1 MNKGEKCLHIPPR
14 TLKAPHAAYAQ
25 RPAAGLDFFKGRP
38 AVEADLICLSHL
50 RWDFVYQRPQHLLS
64 RCARERRVFFIEEPI
79 YIKDQMAQFDISVRD
94 DNLYVVQPLLP
105 KGLNEAEA
113 ERAQQAV
120 INELIAQK
128 QINEYMV
135 WYYTPMALGFTRHL
149 RPLAT
154 IYDCMDELSAFRGA
168 PPAMVERE
176 AELLKRADIVFT
188 GGLSLYEAKRHQH
201 HNIHPFPSSIDAAH
215 FAQARFIDNEPADQ
229 ANVPRPRLGF
239 FGVIDERMDTALL
252 DRIAELR
259 PDWHIVM
266 IGPVVKIDPADLPR
280 RPNIHYLGGK
290 EYKDLPAY
298 LAGWDVALM
307 PFALNDSTRFI
318 SPTKTPE
325 YLAAGKPVVSTPI
338 RDVVRTYGEMGLVR
352 IADTAE
358 AFVAA
363 AEAALREDA
372 GNADWLI
379 RVDEMLARTSWDWTW
394 TRMTELIESA
404 IGAARTTPA
413 KTRQVGAG
421 GKANGK
427 VGDGE
432 TDAYVA
438 AD

>member
-1 MNKGEKCLHIPPR
+1 MNKGEKCLQIPPR
-14 TLKAPHAAYAQ
+14 VMREPHAAYAQ
-25 RPAAGLDFFKGRP
+25 PSATSLDFFKGRSS
-38 AVEADLICLSHL
+38 VEADLICLSHL

-79 YIKDQMAQFDISVRD
+79 YIKDQMAQIDINLRG
-94 DNLYVVQPLLP
+94 DNLYIIQPLLP
-105 KGLNEAEA
+105 KGLSEVEA
-113 ERAQQAV
+113 ERAQQAI

-128 QINEYMV
+128 QIKNYLL
-135 WYYTPMALGFTRHL
+135 WYYTPMALGFTRQL

-176 AELLKRADIVFT
+176 AELLKRADVVFT

-229 ANVPRPRLGF
+229 ANIPHPRLGF

-252 DRIAELR
+252 DAVAELR
-259 PDWHIVM
+259 PDWHLVM

-280 RPNIHYLGGK
+280 RPNIHYLGGQ
-290 EYKDLPAY
+290 EYQDLPAY
-298 LAGWDVALM
+298 LAGWDVAMM
-307 PFALNDSTRFI
+307 PFALNESTRFI

-338 RDVVRTYGEMGLVR
+338 RDVVRTYGEMNLVR
-352 IADTAE
+352 IADTPE

-363 AEAALREDA
+363 VERALAEDA
-372 GNADWLI
+372 GNADWLM

-394 TRMTELIESA
+394 TRMTEMIAS
-404 IGAARTTPA
+404 IISAARTMPA
-413 KTRQVGAG
+413 KTKQVGAS
-421 GKANGK
+421 GKSLSK
-427 VGDGE
+427 TGDTE
-432 TDAYVA
+432 ADTFIA

>member
-1 MNKGEKCLHIPPR
+1 MSKGEKCLQIPPR
-14 TLKAPHAAYAQ
+14 IMKEPNAAYAQ
-25 RPAAGLDFFKGRP
+25 RSATSLDFFKGRSS
-38 AVEADLICLSHL
+38 VEADLICLSHL

-79 YIKDQMAQFDISVRD
+79 YVKDQMAQFDISMRG
-94 DNLYVVQPLLP
+94 DNLYIIQPLLP
-105 KGLNEAEA
+105 KGLSEVEV
-113 ERAQQAV
+113 ERAQQII

-128 QINEYMV
+128 QVKDYLL
-135 WYYTPMALGFTRHL
+135 WYYTPMALGFTRQL

-154 IYDCMDELSAFRGA
+154 IYDCMDELSGFRGA

-201 HNIHPFPSSIDAAH
+201 SNIHPFPSSIDAAH
-215 FAQARFIDNEPADQ
+215 FAQARIVDNEPMDQ
-229 ANVPRPRLGF
+229 ASIPHPRLGF

-252 DRIAELR
+252 DRIAEMR
-259 PDWHIVM
+259 PVWHIVM

-290 EYKDLPAY
+290 EYKELPAY
-298 LAGWDVALM
+298 LAGWDVAMM
-307 PFALNDSTRFI
+307 PFALNESTRFI

-325 YLAAGKPVVSTPI
+325 YLAAGKPVVSTPV
-338 RDVVRTYGEMGLVR
+338 RDVVRTYGEMNLVR
-352 IADTAE
+352 IADTPE

-363 AEAALREDA
+363 VERALSEDS

-394 TRMTELIESA
+394 TRMTELIEAA
-404 IGAARTTPA
+404 INTARATPA

-421 GKANGK
+421 GKTNAK
-427 VGDGE
+427 MGDGDG
-432 TDAYVA
+432 DAYIA